1 MSRGQTLFSPIVRRF
16 AAVIVLVV
24 AIAAI
29 FTAIE
34 PRYAS
39 YGNFSAVT
47 RHMAANGLA
56 ALGLTFV
63 VVVRRFD
70 LSFPGIAAFSA
81 VTIGWLIA
89 GGHDLGFA
97 VAVGLAAAIAIGLAN
112 GWAIAWLGLPDI
124 VVTIGSGSIAGGLAF
139 LYTGG
144 QTIFQNFM
152 TSGILD
158 LNDTRIFRLNLSFY
172 FLLAVYF
179 VAGMALHRSRAGIAL
194 YATGE
199 NPVAAFFS
207 GIRTRVCVMSA
218 FAVSAATAVLAVVLL
233 IAESGN
239 ASTNHGA
246 TLLMPAYAGVYLGA
260 ALLGGASVPATFVGT
275 MVITVLLDG
284 FSLLGVPY
292 YYSDG
297 TVSLIL
303 IAGVIAFDERI
314 RHLVSDAFRF
324 FFLTTARQGGRS

>member
-1 MSRGQTLFSPIVRRF
+1 MKTIRTLLPPTAVR
-16 AAVIVLVV
+16 ALGVLLLVAVIV
-24 AIAAI
+24 AI
-29 FTAIE
+29 FTAVE

-39 YGNFSAVT
+39 RGNFAAVT

-70 LSFPGIAAFSA
+70 LSFPGIACFSA
-81 VTIGWLIA
+81 VTIGYLIA
-89 GGHDLGFA
+89 GGADLWLAIG
-97 VAVGLAAAIAIGLAN
+97 VGLVIGVTIGAAN
-112 GWAIAWLGLPDI
+112 GWAIAYFDLPDI
-124 VVTIGSGSIAGGLAF
+124 VVTIGSGSIAAGMAF

-158 LNDTRIFRLNLSFY
+158 FNDVRIFQLSLSVY
-172 FLLAVYF
+172 MLLAIYGL
-179 VAGMALHRSRAGIAL
+179 AGLLLHRSRVGIAF

-199 NPVAAFFS
+199 NPIAAFFS
-207 GIRTRVCVMSA
+207 GIRTRACIVTA
-218 FAVSAATAVLAVVLL
+218 FALSGAGAVLAVVLL

-239 ASTNHGA
+239 AGTNHGL

-260 ALLGGASVPATFVGT
+260 ALLGGASVPASLLGT
-275 MVITVLLDG
+275 LVITVLLDG
-284 FSLLGVPY
+284 FSLLRVPY

-297 TVSLIL
+297 VVSLIL
-303 IAGVIAFDERI
+303 LLGVVVFDERVR
-314 RHLVSDAFRF
+314 RHLSDTLSALAPKPKTGEVRP
-324 FFLTTARQGGRS
+324 

>member
-1 MSRGQTLFSPIVRRF
+1 MTHKTVTLSATTMRLL
-16 AAVIVLVV
+16 AIVLLLLLMVG
-24 AIAAI
+24 I
-29 FTAIE
+29 FSYLE

-39 YGNFSAVT
+39 YGNFSAIT

-70 LSFPGIAAFSA
+70 LSFPGIATFAA
-81 VTIGWLIA
+81 VTIGYMIA
-89 GGHDLGFA
+89 SGYPLWVAIATGMV
-97 VAVGLAAAIAIGLAN
+97 VAVPIGLLN
-112 GWAIAWLGLPDI
+112 GWAIGMRGLPDI
-124 VVTIGSGSIAGGLAF
+124 VVTIGSGSIAAGMAF
-139 LYTGG
+139 LYSGG

-158 LNDTRIFRLNLSFY
+158 LNDTKLFKINISLY
-172 FLLAVYF
+172 LLVTAYAI
-179 VAGMALHRSRAGIAL
+179 AGMVLHRSKAGIGF

-199 NPVAAFFS
+199 NETSAYYS
-207 GIRTRVCVMSA
+207 GIRTKRYVLAA
-218 FAVSAATAVLAVVLL
+218 FGISIFTAVLAVILL
-233 IAESGN
+233 IASSGN

-275 MVITVLLDG
+275 LVITILLDG

-297 TVSLIL
+297 VVSAIL
-303 IAGVIAFDERI
+303 LFGVIAFDERV
-314 RHLVSDAFRF
+314 RHIAQHLLARVFKNFRKG
-324 FFLTTARQGGRS
+324 AQA

>member
-1 MSRGQTLFSPIVRRF
+1 MSQRQTLFSPIVRRF
-16 AAVIVLVV
+16 VAVIVLVAV
-24 AIAAI
+24 IAAI

-81 VTIGWLIA
+81 VTIGFLIA

-97 VAVGLAAAIAIGLAN
+97 VAVGLVVAIAIGLAN

-124 VVTIGSGSIAGGLAF
+124 VVTIGSGSIAAGMAF

-158 LNDTRIFRLNLSFY
+158 LNDTRIFRINLSVY
-172 FLLAVYF
+172 FLVAIYLL
-179 VAGMALHRSRAGIAL
+179 AGMALHRSRAGVAL

-207 GIRTRVCVMSA
+207 GIRTKACIMAA
-218 FAVSAATAVLAVVLL
+218 FAVSAATSVLAVVLL
-233 IAESGN
+233 ISESGN

-246 TLLMPAYAGVYLGA
+246 TLLMPAYASVYLGA

-297 TVSLIL
+297 TVSMIL
-303 IAGVIAFDERI
+303 IIGVIAFDERI
-314 RHLVSDAFRF
+314 RHFVSDIRQF
-324 FFLTTARQGGRS
+324 FFAKTAQQGGRS